1 MWKSSGY
8 KNDDVEAVLADE
20 TSTRP
25 LGCRWGPRSVWAMGC
40 SIGPVDQIV
49 QVPFSQ
55 LRDAW
60 YDATKWPIARGTTEG
75 SATQQAYKV
84 YGRPSCGLWD
94 VPHVVCLL
102 LG

>member
-1 MWKSSGY
+1 MSRFKHCYHMHMRMASKYG
-8 KNDDVEAVLADE
+8 
-20 TSTRP
+20 
-25 LGCRWGPRSVWAMGC
+25 
-40 SIGPVDQIV
+40 
-49 QVPFSQ
+49 PFSQ